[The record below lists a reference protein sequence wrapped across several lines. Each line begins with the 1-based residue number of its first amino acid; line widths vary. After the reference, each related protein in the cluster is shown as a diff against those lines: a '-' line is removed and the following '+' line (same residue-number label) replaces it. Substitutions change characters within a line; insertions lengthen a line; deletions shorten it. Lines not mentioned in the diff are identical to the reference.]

1 MGDLEHAHLLTARDV
16 DAVADQP
23 VTFGSHQNASHG
35 VAHPREVARLQT
47 IAEHDQRLMRDG
59 TRHEPWNELTA
70 WAIGM
75 LAGAVYVERP
85 HDGDRESIRSMEAV
99 RIGLAGQLRGGVRRH
114 RIQGMV
120 LVHRRPLGRA
130 VDLGRRDIDKTLNPA
145 VKGGQQEVES
155 AEVVD
160 QVACHRV
167 GDRHPQAHDR
177 EVEDHIG
184 LLDGSL
190 DTIPVTHVATNH
202 RDIG

>member
-85 HDGDRESIRSMEAV
+85 HDGARESIRSMEAV
-99 RIGLAGQLRGGVRRH
+99 RIGLARH
-114 RIQGMV
+114 LPAAARLKPTHG
-120 LVHRRPLGRA
+120 PYLG
-130 VDLGRRDIDKTLNPA
+130 P
-145 VKGGQQEVES
+145 
-155 AEVVD
+155 
-160 QVACHRV
+160 
-167 GDRHPQAHDR
+167 P
-177 EVEDHIG
+177 
-184 LLDGSL
+184 
-190 DTIPVTHVATNH
+190 
-202 RDIG
+202 